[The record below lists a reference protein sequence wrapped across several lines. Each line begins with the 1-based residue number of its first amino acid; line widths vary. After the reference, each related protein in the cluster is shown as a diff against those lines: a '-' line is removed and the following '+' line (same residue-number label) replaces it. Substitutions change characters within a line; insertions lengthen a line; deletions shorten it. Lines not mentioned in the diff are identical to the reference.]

1 MDTNPSHTSSDPPY
15 TPLPDNPSPARIRR
29 PFNGFAAI
37 LASLIFLLSLVALI
51 INQSQESLPEQ
62 NQNRSPS
69 TPRPTESFSKP
80 EPRGVA
86 QGVSPKSNPSFFSD
100 KVSYNWTNAM
110 FSWQR
115 TAYHFQPEKNWM
127 NGRCNINSSL
137 HFSFL
142 AINGR

>member
-1 MDTNPSHTSSDPPY
+1 
-15 TPLPDNPSPARIRR
+15 
-29 PFNGFAAI
+29 
-37 LASLIFLLSLVALI
+37 
-51 INQSQESLPEQ
+51 
-62 NQNRSPS
+62 
-69 TPRPTESFSKP
+69 
-80 EPRGVA
+80 VA

-137 HFSFL
+137 HFSFP